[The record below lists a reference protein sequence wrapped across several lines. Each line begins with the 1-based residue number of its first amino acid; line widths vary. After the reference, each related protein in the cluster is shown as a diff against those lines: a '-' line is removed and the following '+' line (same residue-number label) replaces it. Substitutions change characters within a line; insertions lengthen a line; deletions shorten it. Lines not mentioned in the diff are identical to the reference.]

1 VPHKTLLSDVLV
13 FRISLALF
21 TFFACAVAVK
31 AADTASPADLPDAP
45 MVTTLA
51 GSGAVGIVDGAGTAA
66 SFVAPA
72 GIAYASDGRLYVADR
87 DAQRIRVIS
96 KLGVVSTL
104 AGSAPIVPLGIGA
117 GGAYRDGPAQQALF
131 DMPSAVLPLPDG
143 TVLVA
148 DTLNHCI
155 RAIRNGVVTTFAGSA
170 NAGAADGPRTSA
182 RFSRPVAFARDGQ
195 GNVYVAD
202 PQNGVRRIDSGGNVT
217 TLVFPES
224 KAIIGLAWTDDAPKY
239 LLVASVSQIERVN
252 LASLA
257 VDRQFPLALN
267 YLSQPAPPGVTILR
281 EGSTNA
287 GPVSA
292 IAAFTTNDFVFTD
305 ALDSA
310 VRLGQTEKGG
320 SVVLDY
326 TRPLTAVPPE
336 NASYGIAGFADGPG
350 PAALVDE
357 PVGIAIAS
365 DGSVAVADTGNRRI
379 RILSAFNRRTHL
391 TTDEAQTELP
401 SKPDSH
407 QFRIAFVGSSYV
419 WWDQSWHDS
428 LAGRVE
434 DRLMAGDHG
443 SREPRVFPIMRL
455 GVDTTG
461 ALGVIDSELSS
472 GAVDMV
478 VLDYSTYAQMG
489 GDGYAGNAFPG
500 GWQSAVQAQLAKT
513 LGTLTANKVAFLVVN
528 MPGASDFPDEYAY
541 FRIPKGTPDDHAE
554 TGPQNQPTNIQF
566 YHDEIANV
574 LERSGVPTL
583 DLWPAFLSAYDSPNR
598 VPLYNTWDHH
608 LSRFG
613 RSIVADA
620 LATKI
625 LSLKPWAR

>member
-1 VPHKTLLSDVLV
+1 
-13 FRISLALF
+13 
-21 TFFACAVAVK
+21 
-31 AADTASPADLPDAP
+31 
-45 MVTTLA
+45 
-51 GSGAVGIVDGAGTAA
+51 
-66 SFVAPA
+66 
-72 GIAYASDGRLYVADR
+72 
-87 DAQRIRVIS
+87 
-96 KLGVVSTL
+96 
-104 AGSAPIVPLGIGA
+104 VPLGIGA

>member
-1 VPHKTLLSDVLV
+1 MKRLEISHVSHQIRSIAAALV
-13 FRISLALF
+13 AFV
-21 TFFACAVAVK
+21 ACATSVTV
-31 AADTASPADLPDAP
+31 ADTAVPVDLPDSP
-45 MVTTLA
+45 TVTTLA
-51 GSGAVGIVDGAGTAA
+51 GSGAVGISDGPGTTA

-72 GIAYASDGRLYVADR
+72 GIAYGSDGRLYVADR
-87 DAQRIRVIS
+87 DAQRIRVVS

-117 GGAYRDGPAQQALF
+117 GGGYRDGPAQQALF

-155 RAIRNGVVTTFAGSA
+155 RSIRSGFVTTFAGSA
-170 NAGAADGPRTSA
+170 SAGSADGPRSAA
-182 RFSRPVAFARDGQ
+182 RFTRPVAFTRDGD

-202 PQNGVRRIDSGGNVT
+202 PQNGVRRIDPRGNVT
-217 TLVFPES
+217 TLLFSQS
-224 KAIIGLAWTDDAPKY
+224 KAIVALAWTADAPKY

-252 LASLA
+252 LTTLA
-257 VDRQFPLALN
+257 VDREFPLALN
-267 YLSQPAPPGVTILR
+267 YLNQPSPPEITVLR

-287 GPVSA
+287 GPA
-292 IAAFTTNDFVFTD
+292 AALAAFATNDFVFTD
-305 ALDSA
+305 ALDSV

-320 SVVLDY
+320 VLLNY

-350 PAALVDE
+350 ASALVDE
-357 PVGIAIAS
+357 PVGIAIAP

-401 SKPDSH
+401 SKPDAH
-407 QFRIAFVGSSYV
+407 QFRIAFLGNSYV

-428 LAGRVE
+428 IGGRVE
-434 DRLMAGDHG
+434 DRLIAGDHG
-443 SREPRVFPIMRL
+443 SREPRVFPMMRL
-455 GVDTTG
+455 GIDTPG
-461 ALGVIDSELSS
+461 SLGVIDTELSS
-472 GAVDMV
+472 GVVDMV

-489 GDGYAGNAFPG
+489 GDGYAANAFPS
-500 GWQSAVQAQLAKT
+500 GWQAKVQAQLAKT
-513 LGTLTANKVAFLVVN
+513 LATLNANKIAFLVVN
-528 MPGASDFPDEYAY
+528 MPGASDFPDELAY
-541 FRIPKGTPDDHAE
+541 FRVPKGTPEDHAD
-554 TGPQNQPTNIQF
+554 TGPQNQPTNVQF

-574 LERSGVPTL
+574 LLRSGVPTL

-613 RSIVADA
+613 RSVVADA
-620 LATKI
+620 IAAKI
-625 LSLKPWAR
+625 LSLKPWAQ

>member
-1 VPHKTLLSDVLV
+1 MPHKTLLSDVLV

-31 AADTASPADLPDAP
+31 AAGTASPADLSDAP

-252 LASLA
+252 LVSLA

-357 PVGIAIAS
+357 PVGIAIAP